1 MSQTGWQER
10 REFEERISAGRDLT
24 AHETQRLIDDAD
36 VGEQA
41 EAVLAALQKA
51 LHSQLGIT
59 TINSTTDDDGGE
71 IRIDLVYDDKP
82 ETELEDAMGS
92 FHIPSVSHAVAPA
105 TGAAVATPIP
115 VPSLHAGD
123 TLLAVIV
130 AAPVGDVA
138 GLDPGAFVV
147 AEGEIESAT
156 VDTDGKNLIVLHT
169 S

>member
-1 MSQTGWQER
+1 MRMSQTGWQER
-10 REFEERISAGRDLT
+10 REFEERLSAGRGLT

-36 VGEQA
+36 AGERA
-41 EAVLAALQKA
+41 EAVLEALEKA
-51 LHSQLGIT
+51 LHSQLGVT

-71 IRIDLVYDDKP
+71 IRIDLVR
-82 ETELEDAMGS
+82 ETELEDLMGS
-92 FHIPSVSHAVAPA
+92 FHVPSVSHAVAPA
-105 TGAAVATPIP
+105 KGAAVATPIP